1 MLAWICLYPQT
12 RWFAKSGFLRLS
24 EGYVWLMGASQLKIA
39 IEHSGFRTSHFKLII
54 ALLWLYAAEMYVECS
69 FDIVDKNIAEK
80 NIFCVSAHVIPN
92 LKYVLCIT
100 EHYWCLHKCSYYQW
114 HVRSCSPIISLM
126 LALSCVLIMY
136 WMDEYSKSKIVCLHD
151 GLVSYGHLFK
161 WKEQLNPKGCW
172 GLFKGDPSNP
182 LDEDGWGSQPVTKYY
197 SYTSKGTNWDGSG
210 IWLGCLLGT
219 SSRGVL
225 GMLYQKDPGADPRD
239 LLAWGSLS
247 VPPWKS

>member
-24 EGYVWLMGASQLKIA
+24 EWYVWLMGASQLKIV

-136 WMDEYSKSKIVCLHD
+136 WMDEYSKSKIVCLHN
-151 GLVSYGHLFK
+151 GLVSYLYLWASVQVEGTASS
-161 WKEQLNPKGCW
+161 KGLL
-172 GLFKGDPSNP
+172 GSP
-182 LDEDGWGSQPVTKYY
+182 LKIWWGSQPVTKYY

-239 LLAWGSLS
+239 LLAWESLS